1 MNLANGI
8 DTAEPGT
15 AAAISADIRDRADPA
30 LVRADRV
37 EQLYSQLPLGMA
49 ATIVIGV
56 IAAVELREG
65 RFIELVLFWG
75 GLLVLVVVL
84 HGMLYFGYRTDPRK
98 VQNTAQW
105 LRWLGIGAFAAG
117 AVWGFAAAVFFPSHA
132 DERQVF
138 LAFLLAGVISG
149 GIPMYAASWPV
160 FAAYAA
166 AITLPFTYVLATFGN
181 RLFAEIALLIPLF
194 YGVSVAIAFR
204 LNGVFLAGY
213 RLRHAYQRQLIE
225 LQEARRQIE
234 ASGRKLALFAERA
247 PIAVLELDSQ
257 GTIHE
262 VNHAAE
268 LLFGYAADELTGRS
282 AKRLV
287 KPKYHADFDR
297 EWGALIAKRA
307 PVAGVKVRNPRRDG
321 IDVVCEWT
329 VTPLVNPDGQ
339 LISVIAQGRDITAQL
354 EAERMKKEFTS
365 TLSHELRTPL
375 TSIIGSLQLIN
386 AGVLGDI
393 PKDVTELTEVAERN
407 GQRLLDL
414 INDLLDI
421 EKIESGK
428 LTLVPEVIRV
438 DELVREAM
446 VLNKGFGDRFKVRF
460 EPRGELVTREVTADR
475 KRLLQVMTN
484 LLSNAA
490 KFSPE
495 GEAVE
500 ITTEELGGHLRV
512 GVHDRGPGI
521 PEAFRSRIFGRFKP
535 WPFRCAPLSV
545 RRPVPAMMVIYCFRD
560 DVVLRLA
567 VRRKAAPVGRHAG
580 VFFTRS
586 HQCSPFFDRVVRCR
600 FSSRRRSTFC
610 SWRFRFAMERSRC
623 IWRSSAI
630 VLRRRSVSS
639 MMYRSAWAT
648 ASQMSS

>member
-1 MNLANGI
+1 MNTLANGI
-8 DTAEPGT
+8 ESAEPGA
-15 AAAISADIRDRADPA
+15 AAAITADIRDRADPA

-56 IAAVELREG
+56 IAAMELHEG
-65 RFIELVLFWG
+65 RLLELVLFWG
-75 GLLVLVVVL
+75 GLLAVVVVL
-84 HGMLYFGYRTDPRK
+84 HALLYLGYRNDSQRHE
-98 VQNTAQW
+98 NTGQW

-117 AVWGFAAAVFFPSHA
+117 ATWGFAAAVFFPSHA

-166 AITLPFTYVLATFGN
+166 AIALPFTYVLATFGN

-204 LNGVFLAGY
+204 LNGVFLSGY
-213 RLRHAYQRQLIE
+213 RLRHAYQRQLVE

-247 PIAVLELDSQ
+247 PIAVLELDADGVVQ
-257 GTIHE
+257 D
-262 VNHAAE
+262 VNQAAE
-268 LLFGYAADELTGRS
+268 LLFGYAADELIGHS
-282 AKRLV
+282 VKRLV
-287 KPKYHADFDR
+287 QPKHHGDFERD
-297 EWGALIAKRA
+297 WASLMTTRA
-307 PVAGVKVRNPRRDG
+307 PLAGVKVRNPRRDG
-321 IDVVCEWT
+321 INVVCEWS
-329 VTPLVNPDGQ
+329 VTPLVNAEGRM
-339 LISVIAQGRDITAQL
+339 LSVIAQGRDITAQL

-386 AGVLGDI
+386 AGVLGEI

-414 INDLLDI
+414 INDILDI

-428 LTLVPEVIRV
+428 LKLMPEVIRV
-438 DELVREAM
+438 DELVREAIL
-446 VLNKGFGDRFKVRF
+446 LNKGFGDRFKVRYQA
-460 EPRGELVTREVTADR
+460 RGELLTREVTADR

-495 GEAVE
+495 GEVVE
-500 ITTEELGGHLRV
+500 ISTEEVPQGLRV

-521 PEAFRSRIFGRFKP
+521 PEGFRARIFGRFSQADSTTSRQKGGTGLGLAICK
-535 WPFRCAPLSV
+535 RLV
-545 RRPVPAMMVIYCFRD
+545 EMMHGHIGFQDRD
-560 DVVLRLA
+560 GGGTTFWFEL
-567 VRRKAAPVGRHAG
+567 PRHA
-580 VFFTRS
+580 
-586 HQCSPFFDRVVRCR
+586 
-600 FSSRRRSTFC
+600 
-610 SWRFRFAMERSRC
+610 
-623 IWRSSAI
+623 
-630 VLRRRSVSS
+630 
-639 MMYRSAWAT
+639 
-648 ASQMSS
+648 